1 MKKAGTE
8 IDFKKDKAEVLGQNQ
23 DLIITTAGHY
33 ATQLGDKEDNRD
45 KEQEEINS
53 CILISGYLSLKH
65 FQKFLVT
72 TVVNL
77 VMKTIMKCVN
87 H

>member
-8 IDFKKDKAEVLGQNQ
+8 IDFKKGKAEVLDQNQ

>member
-1 MKKAGTE
+1 MIMLDQK
-8 IDFKKDKAEVLGQNQ
+8 Q

-33 ATQLGDKEDNRD
+33 ATQLGDKENNRD

-65 FQKFLVT
+65 FQKILVT